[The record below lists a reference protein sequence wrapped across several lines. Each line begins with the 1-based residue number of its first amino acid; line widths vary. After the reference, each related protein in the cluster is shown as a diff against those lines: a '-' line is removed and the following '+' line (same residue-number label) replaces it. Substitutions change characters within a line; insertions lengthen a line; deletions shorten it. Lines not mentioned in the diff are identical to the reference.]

1 MNYRM
6 IRDMFVY
13 CRQIRQVRIAF
24 VAGTALILL
33 TAGLAAIGQSSAAG
47 HRAEIRAT
55 GTFSTSFSPNIAD
68 QSVGNLNIFSR
79 YSASSLTG
87 SFVGTAASLQTIA
100 RDDVVEKKAFQT
112 NVGSIWGTLAGLKGS
127 FSTITHV
134 VADRSQ
140 CVLGVPCP
148 ANLIPIEGNL
158 VVVDGTGKGE
168 LEGICGGGT
177 IKSAL
182 PLGSG
187 TDYDFIF
194 RFGEDCKANK

>member
-1 MNYRM
+1 M
-6 IRDMFVY
+6 
-13 CRQIRQVRIAF
+13 AF
-24 VAGTALILL
+24 VAGISLILL
-33 TAGLAAIGQSSAAG
+33 TAGLLAIGQSSAAG

-55 GTFSTSFSPNIAD
+55 GTFSTTFSSNIGD
-68 QSVGNLNIFSR
+68 QTVGNLNILSR
-79 YSASSLTG
+79 YAVSSLTG
-87 SFVGTAASLQTIA
+87 SFVGTAVSLQTIA

-112 NVGSIWGTLAGLKGS
+112 NVGSIWGTLDDLKGS
-127 FSTITHV
+127 FSSITHV

-148 ANLIPIEGNL
+148 ASLIPIEGNL
-158 VVVDGTGKGE
+158 AIIEGTGKGE

-187 TDYDFIF
+187 TAYDFIF